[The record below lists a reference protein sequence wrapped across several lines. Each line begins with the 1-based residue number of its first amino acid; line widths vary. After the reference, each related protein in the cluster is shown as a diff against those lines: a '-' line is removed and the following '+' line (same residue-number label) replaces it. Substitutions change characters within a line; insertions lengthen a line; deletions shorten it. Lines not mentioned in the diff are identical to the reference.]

1 MPSRRL
7 GISIILSA
15 TQSSFAPYHW
25 STDVSPQ
32 IDVSQGYEAYVQER
46 RAAGSE
52 QIKKIYN
59 LMRRIEREVGP
70 LSFVA
75 SSMDPR
81 SLATVLAWKSEQ
93 YLKSGNNDLFAPGWV
108 REAVSRI
115 FRSNVEGFAGML
127 SLLYAGDRM
136 VAGHIGMRSHR
147 VWHYW
152 FPAYDPASAKYSPG
166 LMLLLK
172 MAGHAPEIGVRILD
186 LGKGVNSYKERLMNS
201 SSLLA
206 SGRLEIPSWRSFYG
220 VASRELRS
228 RLQNSSLRTPARVAL
243 QCLRKWRHGGGPE
256 AK

>member
-1 MPSRRL
+1 M
-7 GISIILSA
+7 
-15 TQSSFAPYHW
+15 
-25 STDVSPQ
+25 
-32 IDVSQGYEAYVQER
+32 
-46 RAAGSE
+46 
-52 QIKKIYN
+52 
-59 LMRRIEREVGP
+59 
-70 LSFVA
+70 
-75 SSMDPR
+75 
-81 SLATVLAWKSEQ
+81 LAWKSEQ

-108 REAVSRI
+108 REAVGSI

-172 MAGHAPEIGVRILD
+172 MVGHAPEIGVRIFD
-186 LGKGVNSYKERLMNS
+186 LGKGMNSYKERLMNS

-206 SGRLEIPSWRSFYG
+206 SGRLEISSWRSLYG

-243 QCLRKWRHGGGPE
+243 QCFCKWRHGGGPE
-256 AK
+256 A